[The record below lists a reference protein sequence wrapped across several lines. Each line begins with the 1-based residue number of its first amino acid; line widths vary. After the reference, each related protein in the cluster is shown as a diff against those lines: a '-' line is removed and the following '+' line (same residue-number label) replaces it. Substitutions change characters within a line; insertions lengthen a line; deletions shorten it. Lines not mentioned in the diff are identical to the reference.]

1 MGDPP
6 PRPQAAGPPHEV
18 GRQGEFHFSP
28 RPNRASEIQ
37 WRPWSEE
44 AFAEAGTLNRPI
56 LLSISAVWCH
66 WCHVMDETTYS
77 NAGVIDLI
85 NREYVPIRVDNDLRP
100 DINQRYNMGGWPT
113 TAFLTS
119 SGDILTGATYLPADQ
134 MADALAR
141 VAAYYQANRPE
152 IANRVL
158 EGRKR
163 AGSGVARSAGALE
176 DGIVGEVV
184 EAVKNAYDPEYGG
197 FGSAPK
203 FPQTDA
209 ILLLLEQG
217 LLHADPELRAMA
229 THTLEKMAAGGT
241 YDHVEGGFFRY
252 STTQDWSV
260 PHFEK
265 MLEDHAGLVNALALA
280 GLHDA
285 LDATTGY
292 LDRVLRDPAT
302 GLYAGSQD
310 ADEHYYSLDAGGR
323 AQADA
328 PYVDRRIYTSWNAA
342 LAIAYLDASVRC
354 ERPALRDQAA
364 TLLGRLFKDRYQ
376 PGVGLGHSDGVAGQL
391 PDQVWGLW
399 AAVRAHQAGLGGHW
413 LEDAR
418 DIAAHIEDRYADPD
432 LGGYFDHAGTDQ
444 LGRLS
449 DRIKP
454 LVENSI
460 AAMALLELDELV
472 GDPEQA
478 YAARARR
485 ALESVAALPR
495 QYGLMAAVF
504 ARALDRLRHTVKV
517 STGNAQ
523 LARAALLAHPYA
535 VIEPNDDDRA
545 VVCVGT
551 ICLAPV
557 STPAALGEA
566 IQEARQARA

>member
-1 MGDPP
+1 MG
-6 PRPQAAGPPHEV
+6 QS
-18 GRQGEFHFSP
+18 EFHFSP
-28 RPNRASEIQ
+28 RSNRAHEIN
-37 WRPWSEE
+37 WRGWTEQ
-44 AFAEAGTLNRPI
+44 AFAEAGKLDRPI

-77 NAGVIDLI
+77 NSGVIDLI
-85 NREYVPIRVDNDLRP
+85 NREYVPIRVDNDVRP

-113 TAFLTS
+113 TAFLTP

-141 VAAYYQANRPE
+141 VAGYYRTNQPE

-163 AGSGVARSAGALE
+163 AGSGVVRSAGTLADE
-176 DGIVGEVV
+176 IVDEVV
-184 EAVKNAYDPEYGG
+184 EAVRNAYDPEYGG

-209 ILLLLEQG
+209 ILLLLEQAQ
-217 LLHADPELRAMA
+217 LNADPELRAMA
-229 THTLEKMAAGGT
+229 THTLEMMAAGGT

-280 GLHDA
+280 GLQEA
-285 LDATTGY
+285 LDTTTGY
-292 LDRVLRDPAT
+292 LDRVLRDPVT

-323 AQADA
+323 AQAGA

-342 LAIAYLDASVRC
+342 LAIAYLDAAARC
-354 ERPALRDQAA
+354 ERPALRDRAA
-364 TLLGRLFKDRYQ
+364 VLLERLFTDRYQ
-376 PGVGLGHSDGVAGQL
+376 PAAGLAHSDGVTGQL

-399 AAVRAHQAGLGGHW
+399 SAVRAHQAGLGDVARVREPVIAQH
-413 LEDAR
+413 LEDQF
-418 DIAAHIEDRYADPD
+418 ADPD
-432 LGGYFDHAGTDQ
+432 LGGYFDHAGAEQ
-444 LGRLS
+444 LGRLGE
-449 DRIKP
+449 RIKP

-460 AAMALLELDELV
+460 AAMALVELDELV
-472 GDPEQA
+472 GDPNQP

-495 QYGLMAAVF
+495 QYGLMASVF
-504 ARALDRLRHTVKV
+504 ARALDRLRHTLKV

-557 STPAALGEA
+557 STPAAVGEA
-566 IQEARQARA
+566 IQEASQTRA

>member
-1 MGDPP
+1 MGDT
-6 PRPQAAGPPHEV
+6 
-18 GRQGEFHFSP
+18 EFHFSP
-28 RPNRASEIQ
+28 RPNRAHEIR
-37 WRPWSEE
+37 WRGWSEG
-44 AFAEAGTLNRPI
+44 AFAEAGKLDRPI

-77 NAGVIDLI
+77 NSGVIDLI
-85 NREYVPIRVDNDLRP
+85 NREYVPIRVDNDVRP

-113 TAFLTS
+113 TAFLTP

-141 VAAYYQANRPE
+141 VAGYYRTNHPE

-163 AGSGVARSAGALE
+163 AGSGVARSAGALA
-176 DGIVGEVV
+176 DGIIDEVV

-217 LLHADPELRAMA
+217 QLDADPELRAMA
-229 THTLEKMAAGGT
+229 THTLEMMVAGGT

-280 GLHDA
+280 GLQDA

-292 LDRVLRDPAT
+292 LDRVLRDPVT

-328 PYVDRRIYTSWNAA
+328 PYVERRIYTSWNAA
-342 LAIAYLDASVRC
+342 LAIAYLAAAARS
-354 ERPALRDQAA
+354 ERPILQERGAQ
-364 TLLGRLFKDRYQ
+364 LLERLFKDRYQ
-376 PGVGLGHSDGVAGQL
+376 PGAGLIHSEGVAGQL

-399 AAVRAHQAGLGGHW
+399 AGVRAHQAGKGDHW
-413 LEDAR
+413 LASAR
-418 DIAAHIEDRYADPD
+418 DIAQHIEDRYADPD

-460 AAMALLELDELV
+460 AAIALVELDALV
-472 GDPEQA
+472 GEPEGP
-478 YAARARR
+478 YAARALR

-517 STGNAQ
+517 STGNAK
-523 LARAALLAHPYA
+523 LARAAILAYPYA
-535 VIEPNDDDRA
+535 VIEPSDDDRA

-557 STPAALGEA
+557 STPAAVGEA
-566 IQEARQARA
+566 IREARQARA

>member
-1 MGDPP
+1 MG
-6 PRPQAAGPPHEV
+6 A
-18 GRQGEFHFSP
+18 GEFHFSP
-28 RPNRASEIQ
+28 RPNRADEIK
-37 WRPWSEE
+37 WRGWSEE
-44 AFAEAGTLNRPI
+44 AFAEAGKLDRPI

-77 NAGVIDLI
+77 NSGVIDLI

-163 AGSGVARSAGALE
+163 AGSGVTRSAGTLA
-176 DGIVGEVV
+176 DGIVDEVV
-184 EAVKNAYDPEYGG
+184 EAVTNAYDPEYGG

-209 ILLLLEQG
+209 IVLLLEQAQ
-217 LLHADPELRAMA
+217 LNAVPELRAMA
-229 THTLEKMAAGGT
+229 THTLEMMAAGGT
-241 YDHVEGGFFRY
+241 YDPVEGGFFRY

-280 GLHDA
+280 GLYDA
-285 LDATTGY
+285 LDTTTGY
-292 LDRVLRDPAT
+292 LDRVLRDSVT

-310 ADEHYYSLDAGGR
+310 ADEHYYSLDASGR
-323 AQADA
+323 ARATA

-354 ERPALRDQAA
+354 ERPALRERAA
-364 TLLGRLFKDRYQ
+364 TLLERLFKDRYQ
-376 PGVGLGHSDGVAGQL
+376 PGAGLTHSEGVAGQL
-391 PDQVWGLW
+391 PDQVWGLL
-399 AAVRAHQAGLGGHW
+399 AAVRAHQAGLGGDW
-413 LEDAR
+413 IADAR
-418 DIAAHIEDRYADPD
+418 DIAEHIEDRYADPE

-449 DRIKP
+449 DHIKP

-460 AAMALLELDELV
+460 AAMALVELDELV
-472 GDPEQA
+472 GDPDGP

-504 ARALDRLRHTVKV
+504 ARALDRLQHPLKV
-517 STGNAQ
+517 STGNAT
-523 LARAALLAHPYA
+523 LARAAMLAHPYA

-557 STPAALGEA
+557 STPAAVEEA
-566 IQEARQARA
+566 IREARQARA

>member
-1 MGDPP
+1 MGD
-6 PRPQAAGPPHEV
+6 
-18 GRQGEFHFSP
+18 GEFHFSP
-28 RPNRASEIQ
+28 RPNRANEID
-37 WRPWSEE
+37 WHTWSEE
-44 AFAEAGTLNRPI
+44 SFAEAGELDRPI

-77 NAGVIDLI
+77 NPGVINLI
-85 NREYVPIRVDNDLRP
+85 NREYLPIRVDNDLRP

-119 SGDILTGATYLPADQ
+119 TGEILTGATYLPPDQ

-141 VAAYYQANRPE
+141 IAGYYRTNKPE

-163 AGSGVARSAGALE
+163 AGSTVARSAGTLE
-176 DGIVGEVV
+176 EGSVDLILD
-184 EAVKNAYDPEYGG
+184 AVKNAYDSEYGG

-209 ILLLLEQG
+209 IVLLLEQAQLRG
-217 LLHADPELRAMA
+217 DEELRSMA
-229 THTLEKMAAGGT
+229 THTLERMAAGGT

-265 MLEDHAGLVNALALA
+265 MLEDHAGLVNGLALA
-280 GLHDA
+280 GMTDA
-285 LDATTGY
+285 LDTTTGY

-310 ADEHYYSLDAGGR
+310 ADEHYYSLDADGR
-323 AQADA
+323 AGVAA
-328 PYVDRRIYTSWNAA
+328 PYIDRRIYTSWNAA
-342 LAIAYLDASVRC
+342 LAISYLDAATRC
-354 ERPALRDQAA
+354 GRPALHERAA
-364 TLLGRLFKDRYQ
+364 LLLDHLFLDRYRS
-376 PGVGLGHSDGVAGQL
+376 GLGLTHAEGVAGQL

-399 AAVRAHQAGLGGHW
+399 AAVRAHQAGLNGAW
-413 LEDAR
+413 LATAR
-418 DIAAHIEDRYADPD
+418 DIADHLEAAYGDPE

-460 AAMALLELDELV
+460 AAMALVELDQIL
-472 GDPEQA
+472 GDPEQT
-478 YAARARR
+478 YLARARR

-495 QYGLMAAVF
+495 QYGLMASVF
-504 ARALDRLRHTVKV
+504 ARALDRLQRPIKV
-517 STGNAQ
+517 STGNAA
-523 LARAALLAHPYA
+523 LARAAMRAHPYA
-535 VIEPNDDDRA
+535 VIDPNGDDRA

-557 STPAALGEA
+557 STPAAVEEA

>member
-1 MGDPP
+1 MG
-6 PRPQAAGPPHEV
+6 RP
-18 GRQGEFHFSP
+18 
-28 RPNRASEIQ
+28 EIK
-37 WRPWSEE
+37 WRGWSEE
-44 AFAEAGTLNRPI
+44 AFAEAGELDRPI

-85 NREYVPIRVDNDLRP
+85 NRDYVPIRVDNDLRP

-113 TAFLTS
+113 TAFLTP

-134 MADALAR
+134 MADALGK
-141 VAAYYQANRPE
+141 VAAYYQSNRPE

-163 AGSGVARSAGALE
+163 AGAGVARSAGTLE
-176 DGIVGEVV
+176 DGIVEEVV

-209 ILLLLEQG
+209 IVLLLERAQ
-217 LLHADPELRAMA
+217 LDANPELRAMA
-229 THTLEKMAAGGT
+229 THTLKMMAAGGT

-292 LDRVLRDPAT
+292 LDRVLRDPVT

-310 ADEHYYSLDAGGR
+310 ADENYYSLDAGGR
-323 AQADA
+323 TQADA

-342 LAIAYLDASVRC
+342 LAIAYLDASARC
-354 ERPALRDQAA
+354 ERPALREHAA
-364 TLLGRLFKDRYQ
+364 TLLERLFKDRYQ
-376 PGVGLGHSDGVAGQL
+376 PGAGLTHSEGVAGQL

-399 AAVRAHQAGLGGHW
+399 AAVRARQAGLGGDW
-413 LEDAR
+413 LAIAR
-418 DIAAHIEDRYADPD
+418 DIAQHIEDRYADPE
-432 LGGYFDHAGTDQ
+432 LGGYFDHAGADQ

-449 DRIKP
+449 DHIKP

-460 AAMALLELDELV
+460 AAMALVELDALV
-472 GDPEQA
+472 GDPEGP
-478 YAARARR
+478 YAALARR
-485 ALESVAALPR
+485 ALQSVAALPR
-495 QYGLMAAVF
+495 QYGLMASVF

-517 STGNAQ
+517 STGNTK

-535 VIEPNDDDRA
+535 VIEPNDDDRRA

-557 STPAALGEA
+557 STPAAVGEA
-566 IQEARQARA
+566 IREARQARA